1 MVKSWN
7 KYLIHHSGGCI
18 GRFSDSVICFRH
30 LFSVTWKRALS
41 TKAPTFG
48 YLSSEHQFC
57 SQFCPHISSYQPSIL
72 TVMWTQFKR
81 CSNNLFQEQIFHMY
95 IYGCLC
101 YSFLTFLRSSICSL
115 LLSFDSSDTLGH
127 GGGGSG
133 DGVGLVEVFQNLK
146 SIRSWERIRR
156 SLKLMD
162 MLLPWLTHQGVCQR
176 AVVTSHWQGSKTEQ
190 RSWPA
195 QCCRILLGWARPGIK
210 MSMTMTRAR
219 ISISKSKIKT
229 ISNSTSAILARS
241 SGSLS

>member
-1 MVKSWN
+1 M
-7 KYLIHHSGGCI
+7 
-18 GRFSDSVICFRH
+18 
-30 LFSVTWKRALS
+30 
-41 TKAPTFG
+41 
-48 YLSSEHQFC
+48 
-57 SQFCPHISSYQPSIL
+57 
-72 TVMWTQFKR
+72 MWTLIKR

-101 YSFLTFLRSSICSL
+101 YGFLTFLRSSICSL
-115 LLSFDSSDTLGH
+115 LLSFDSSDTLCH

-210 MSMTMTRAR
+210 MSMTNSKLSQKAPLPFWRGAQEVCHRAASR
-219 ISISKSKIKT
+219 RPPRRRPWWSSSLLLPAQMRSEEDRVKDKMF
-229 ISNSTSAILARS
+229 ILPGRED
-241 SGSLS
+241 SGRGMFVGHDPLCSHRCPAL